1 MADSGRREA
10 DTARAVSWYPGHM
23 LKAQKRLAE
32 DAKQV
37 DVVLEL
43 RDARLP
49 LLSGNPEIQRIIGP
63 KARLVLFNKASLA
76 DPQRTAGWSRY
87 FAAQGLRCL
96 FLDAD
101 SGKALNLILPH
112 VDALVAPLT
121 ERYRARA
128 IRPPQPR
135 LMIVGMPNVGKST
148 LINRLVHGHRQKVAP
163 MPGVTRQAVWVNL
176 KSRYQLMDTPGVML
190 PRIAREEDALLLTWI
205 GSIKDTILGAERV
218 ALALLQ
224 YILAAAPADLSQW
237 MDASVGQPGPGDIL
251 DRIGTQRGMLGPGG
265 MVNRNL
271 AAEWLLH
278 HYRDGQLGRYTFE
291 APPDAGA

>member
-1 MADSGRREA
+1 MAKSNASGDE
-10 DTARAVSWYPGHM
+10 RAVSWYPGHM

-76 DPQRTAGWSRY
+76 DPQRTAAWTRY

-101 SGKALNLILPH
+101 SQKALNLILPH
-112 VDALVAPLT
+112 VDALVAPLV
-121 ERYRARA
+121 ERYRARD

-148 LINRLVHGHRQKVAP
+148 LINRLIHSHRQKVAP

-176 KSRYQLMDTPGVML
+176 KQRYQLMDTPGVML
-190 PRIAREEDALLLTWI
+190 PRIAREEDALRLTWI
-205 GSIKDTILGAERV
+205 GSIKDTILGAERA

-224 YILAAAPADLSQW
+224 YILSEAPADLAQW
-237 MDASVGQPGPGDIL
+237 MDASVGEPGPADIL
-251 DRIGTQRGMLGPGG
+251 DRVGTQRGMLGPGG
-265 MVNRNL
+265 NVNRNL

-291 APPDAGA
+291 PPPD